1 MSGRGLWVV
10 AATFAIALFLAILP
24 LPDWARLFRPQW
36 VALTLIY
43 WCLALPH
50 RISVGTGFI
59 LGLLLDVL
67 TGTLL
72 GQHALGLSLTAF
84 IAVQLHARIRVFP
97 LWQQA
102 LAVLLLL
109 TIDHMLSLWVMG
121 ATGRAAPSLLYWAV
135 PLVGAVLWPWVFVTL
150 RNLRRH
156 FRIA

>member
-1 MSGRGLWVV
+1 MNQRGLWIVWL
-10 AATFAIALFLAILP
+10 TFAFALMLAILP
-24 LPDWARLFRPQW
+24 LPDWARPYRPQW
-36 VALTLIY
+36 VTLTLIY

-50 RISVGTGFI
+50 RISVGTGFG
-59 LGLLLDVL
+59 LGILLDVL

-72 GQHALGLSLTAF
+72 GQHAMGLSLIAF

-102 LAVLLLL
+102 LAILLLL

-121 ATGRAAPSLLYWAV
+121 ASGRTPPGLLYWVV
-135 PLVGAVLWPWVFVTL
+135 PVVGAVLWPWVFVTL

-156 FRIA
+156 FRVA